1 MPPPAPPVAATA
13 SPADADPPG
22 LLSRWEPGTFSSS
35 GRSVLSFRSL
45 TAPAVPPPGNVP
57 AKPAVPPPGSAPA
70 QPAAAVYLRM
80 SNPEVFQVPEQVVR
94 QLLADL
100 PEQVVAHAG
109 ASHPVPLEVSYEQG
123 DKGPICSFRLSP
135 ELISALEADSG
146 LSVDLNSVLSLRRL
160 TTGSGGKQSDGKAGS
175 SGSRRSARG
184 DGGGGSVQLG
194 MRLVPRSEFGRLD
207 GPIID
212 PWETAGYR
220 KRTYSRAHG
229 SRAVQPAT
237 QRAAAAA
244 HGSGPALPAVTE
256 DGFAAMTAA
265 IWSKNPSGEAAGPAA
280 SAAEAT
286 AATTAAQKQH
296 PAAPPAAQVATSA
309 KAAGDDQVRLP

>member
-1 MPPPAPPVAATA
+1 M
-13 SPADADPPG
+13 
-22 LLSRWEPGTFSSS
+22 
-35 GRSVLSFRSL
+35 
-45 TAPAVPPPGNVP
+45 PPPGNIP
-57 AKPAVPPPGSAPA
+57 AKPAVPPPASAPA

-80 SNPEVFQVPEQVVR
+80 SNPEVFQVPEQVVK

-146 LSVDLNSVLSLRRL
+146 LSVDLNSVLSLQRL
-160 TTGSGGKQSDGKAGS
+160 FASSGGKQSESRGGGGGGG
-175 SGSRRSARG
+175 GSRRSARG
-184 DGGGGSVQLG
+184 DGGGGSVQLS

-220 KRTYSRAHG
+220 KRTFNRAHG
-229 SRAVQPAT
+229 SKTGQVSVQP
-237 QRAAAAA
+237 AAAAA

-256 DGFAAMTAA
+256 DGFAAMIAA
-265 IWSKNPSGEAAGPAA
+265 FWSKNPSGEAAGLATSVHAA
-280 SAAEAT
+280 AAPSAAR
-286 AATTAAQKQH
+286 KQH
-296 PAAPPAAQVATSA
+296 PAASPAAQPAPTA
-309 KAAGDDQVRLP
+309 KPADDDQVAITELSPVTSQQ